1 MQLLVGLGNPGTK
14 YARNRHNIGFMLMD
28 AVAEKYRA
36 GAWKQKF
43 RGELSECNVDGRKIL
58 LFKPLTFMNLSGE
71 AVGELIR
78 FYKIPVEEVCVFHDE
93 LDLPTGKIRVKQG
106 GGAGGHNGLKSLDQ
120 HVGENYWR
128 VRIGIG
134 HPGDKDLVS
143 PYVLSDFSIA
153 ELDEQEAQARVMVE
167 MLPELIAGKEAK
179 FMSEVARLTNKENT

>member
-28 AVAEKYRA
+28 TMADHFRA
-36 GAWKQKF
+36 NGWKQKF
-43 RGELSECNVDGRKIL
+43 RGELAECTVDGQKL
-58 LFKPLTFMNLSGE
+58 YLFKPLTFMNLSGE

-78 FYKIPVEEVCVFHDE
+78 FYKIPVEAVCVFHDE
-93 LDLPTGKIRVKQG
+93 LDLPSGKIRVKQG

-120 HVGENYWR
+120 HIGDPYWR
-128 VRIGIG
+128 VRVGIG

-143 PYVLSDFSIA
+143 PYVLSDFSTQ
-153 ELDEQEAQARVMVE
+153 ELDEQEKLARVMVE
-167 MLPELIAGKEAK
+167 KLPELVAGKEAK